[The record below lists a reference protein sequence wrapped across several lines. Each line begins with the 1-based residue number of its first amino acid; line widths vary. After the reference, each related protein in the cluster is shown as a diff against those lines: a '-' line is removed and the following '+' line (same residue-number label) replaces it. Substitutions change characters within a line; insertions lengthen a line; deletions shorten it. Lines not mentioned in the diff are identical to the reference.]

1 MRAKV
6 PKGIKNDIPLFVLS
20 NTQWIICIVSFTG
33 LLVSISI
40 GLYEIVPLFPIAGG
54 YLMFRK
60 IKGESPWIVWWRR
73 FLFRLRPKKVI
84 RRERRG
90 YIGLQKEN

>member
-20 NTQWIICIVSFTG
+20 NAQWIILIVSFTG
-33 LLVSISI
+33 MLSVVSI
-40 GLYEIVPLFPIAGG
+40 GLYEIIPLFPIAGG

-60 IKGESPWIVWWRR
+60 IKGEHPWVVWWRR
-73 FLFRLRPKKVI
+73 FLFCIRPKKVY

-90 YIGLQKEN
+90 YFGL